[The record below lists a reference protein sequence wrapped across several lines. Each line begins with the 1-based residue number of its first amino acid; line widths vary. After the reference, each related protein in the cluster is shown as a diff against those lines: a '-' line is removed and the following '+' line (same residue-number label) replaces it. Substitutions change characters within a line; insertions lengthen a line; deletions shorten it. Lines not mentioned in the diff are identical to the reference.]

1 MLKSLVSRQLMAVS
15 AALFVSTSAFAQ
27 STVIV
32 TEPAPPPP
40 GAVVVREAPA
50 EVRTYV
56 MRQQIPSV
64 TYNGDVLVGRVL
76 PQEVE
81 THVIDGNGD
90 YAYTIVNERRVVV
103 DPETREVIQVLD

>member
-1 MLKSLVSRQLMAVS
+1 MQKSLMAAFAAVFMSS
-15 AALFVSTSAFAQ
+15 AAFAQ

-32 TEPAPPPP
+32 TEPAPPS
-40 GAVVVREAPA
+40 GTVVVRELPPD
-50 EVRTYV
+50 VRTYV
-56 MRQQIPSV
+56 MRQEVPSV
-64 TYNGDVLVGRVL
+64 NYNGDVLVGRVL

-103 DPETREVIQVLD
+103 DPATREVIQVLD